1 MLLEQTNEILK
12 ETVWKIEIGQLI
24 TIFKR
29 KKAQL
34 MTALVLES
42 LLLAVVSGGQVQ
54 VRWAGLAWH
63 GEYQTEKRGQQM
75 Q

>member
-12 ETVWKIEIGQLI
+12 RNSVENRKECIGQLI

-29 KKAQL
+29 SQAHL
-34 MTALVLES
+34 PRALVLES

-54 VRWAGLAWH
+54 VRWAGLV
-63 GEYQTEKRGQQM
+63 
-75 Q
+75 